1 MIIARGGVHDG
12 HAHQVTLNFNIKW
25 NQLSHI
31 HFIDVIVADNSAIT
45 ANNNCFTSLSTIREN
60 IFVRSLQIKQLMV
73 NIHW

>member
-31 HFIDVIVADNSAIT
+31 HFIDVIVADKFSY
-45 ANNNCFTSLSTIREN
+45 NC
-60 IFVRSLQIKQLMV
+60 K
-73 NIHW
+73 